1 MHIHAPTTTTTT
13 TAGPY
18 GWDRGL
24 NKTGAYRL
32 SQHLLARSL
41 LAVPTVT
48 AHTSRPVCQSCFIWY
63 DEASRSS
70 DNRVKMY
77 TGCIGTAPGESVCAY
92 ARQTLHCCPTL
103 SAMYAASVITAE
115 ALHVFH
121 CRQWSNLHIIINRP
135 STSTELYQHF
145 RTSLRS
151 TRASNKR
158 VRRLWNL
165 HLTRNLVTGEGVNK
179 VCYTQH

>member
-32 SQHLLARSL
+32 SQHLLARIL
-41 LAVPTVT
+41 LAVPTVA
-48 AHTSRPVCQSCFIWY
+48 AHTHQDQSASPVLFDMTWG
-63 DEASRSS
+63 SRSS
-70 DNRVKMY
+70 DNRVEMY
-77 TGCIGTAPGESVCAY
+77 TGCIGTAPGESVYAY

-115 ALHVFH
+115 ALQRVKCSRITMAENVSCNSCAVLHSWRY
-121 CRQWSNLHIIINRP
+121 CISRQHRSDRTIQMRP
-135 STSTELYQHF
+135 L
-145 RTSLRS
+145 LRYK
-151 TRASNKR
+151 TNPDEIR
-158 VRRLWNL
+158 
-165 HLTRNLVTGEGVNK
+165 
-179 VCYTQH
+179 

>member
-1 MHIHAPTTTTTT
+1 MPTVPRPWSISHIRAPTTTT

-63 DEASRSS
+63 DEASWSS

-115 ALHVFH
+115 ALQRVK
-121 CRQWSNLHIIINRP
+121 CSRITMAENVSCNSCAVLHSWRYCISRLHRSDRTIQMRP
-135 STSTELYQHF
+135 L
-145 RTSLRS
+145 LRYK
-151 TRASNKR
+151 TNPDEIR
-158 VRRLWNL
+158 
-165 HLTRNLVTGEGVNK
+165 
-179 VCYTQH
+179 